1 MEKIEQL
8 CAKLKEK
15 RKKLKYTLE
24 EVVEKTKLHP
34 SVIKDI
40 EETNLE
46 NINPTYLKGFI
57 KIYASFLGV
66 EVGDILEQLFPQ
78 ESKEIVVEEKKKKI
92 SSFEFKRYVI
102 FSFILIILVSL
113 GYFSFRFFKNFILKK
128 KITKTQRPSFIAKD
142 SSLTISI
149 FAKRTCFLKVKVDG
163 DLFFEGVLEKGMQEG
178 WQGVK
183 EIELSVSDGSALL
196 LEVNGKKLPPLTSLK
211 KPIRSIKITPLGIS
225 VEK

>member
-1 MEKIEQL
+1 MEKIIEL

-40 EETNLE
+40 EEANLE

-66 EVGDILEQLFPQ
+66 EVGDILEDISSP
-78 ESKEIVVEEKKKKI
+78 ESKELPAEEKKEKI
-92 SSFEFKRYVI
+92 NFFEFKRYIV
-102 FSFILIILVSL
+102 FFLILVILVIS
-113 GYFSFRFFKNFILKK
+113 GYFSFRFFKNFILKR
-128 KITKTQRPSFIAKD
+128 KIPSQTLPTLTKD
-142 SSLTISI
+142 STLLISI

-163 DLFFEGVLEKGMQEG
+163 NLLFEGVLEKGMQES
-178 WQGVK
+178 WQGSK
-183 EIELSVSDGSALL
+183 EIELSVSDGSAIL

-225 VEK
+225 VKK